1 MDIGRNVFTLDEFRV
16 SEIRNIPTATGELS
30 TLLRDIG
37 LAAKMINVEVNKA
50 GLVNILG
57 ETGTV
62 NIQGEQ
68 VKKLDLFANHQM
80 VKVLQR
86 GISCA
91 GIISEELDEPIAF
104 DDKMSVKSKYI
115 VAFDP
120 LDGSTNIDNCISIG
134 TIFGVYTRTS
144 PTGKPLTQ
152 DDFKIN
158 GSRMVAAGYVVYG
171 SSTIFVF
178 ATSRSVNG
186 FTLDPTIGEFYL
198 SHPNIKCP
206 ELGYIYSVNQS
217 NVLNYSAGIQQYI
230 NSFQLKNRAKEGV
243 CTLRHVG
250 SMVAD
255 LHRNLIKG
263 GIFLN
268 PGSPSFP
275 MGKLRLLYE
284 CNPWAFIYEV
294 AGGRAI
300 TTKGRVLDVEFENIH
315 QRTPFF
321 IGSSAM
327 IEELE
332 ACLAS
337 ENALVK

>member
-1 MDIGRNVFTLDEFRV
+1 MKIDRNVPTLDEFRV
-16 SEIRNIPTATGELS
+16 DEIRNIPSATGELS
-30 TLLRDIG
+30 NLLRDIG

-50 GLVNILG
+50 GLVDILG
-57 ETGTV
+57 EAGSINV
-62 NIQGEQ
+62 QGEQ
-68 VKKLDLFANHQM
+68 VKKLDVFANHQM

-91 GIISEELDEPIAF
+91 GLVSEELDDVIAF
-104 DDKMSVKSKYI
+104 DDNKSINSKYI

-120 LDGSTNIDNCISIG
+120 LDGSTNIDNCISVG
-134 TIFGVYTRTS
+134 TIFGIYTRKSPVGTKLTS
-144 PTGKPLTQ
+144 N
-152 DDFKIN
+152 DFELK
-158 GSRMVAAGYVVYG
+158 GSSMVAAGYVVYG

-186 FTLDPTIGEFYL
+186 FTLDPTIGEYYL

-206 ELGYIYSVNQS
+206 DKGYIYSVNQS
-217 NVLNYSAGIQQYI
+217 NALNYSAGIQQYI
-230 NSFQLKNRAKEGV
+230 QSFQLMNRHNEGT

-294 AGGRAI
+294 AGGKAI
-300 TTKGRVLDVEFENIH
+300 TGNGRVLDVEFKHIH

-321 IGSSAM
+321 IGSKTM
-327 IEELE
+327 VDDLE
-332 ACLAS
+332 RCLAKD
-337 ENALVK
+337 V

>member
-1 MDIGRNVFTLDEFRV
+1 MAIERNVMTLDEFRV
-16 SEIRNIPTATGELS
+16 SEERNFTDATS
-30 TLLRDIG
+30 DFSNVLRDIA

-50 GLVNILG
+50 GLVDILG
-57 ETGTV
+57 EAGTV
-62 NIQGEQ
+62 NIQGEH
-68 VKKLDLFANHQM
+68 VKKLDLFANNQM
-80 VKVLQR
+80 VKVLKR
-86 GISCA
+86 GRSCA
-91 GIISEELDEPIAF
+91 GIISEELDDVVSF
-104 DDKMSVKSKYI
+104 DDKMSVNSNYI

-134 TIFGVYTRTS
+134 TIFGVYARRS
-144 PTGKPLTQ
+144 PTGTILTAE
-152 DDFKIN
+152 DFEVC
-158 GSRMVAAGYVVYG
+158 GRQMVAAGYVVYG

-198 SHPNIKCP
+198 SHPEIKCP
-206 ELGYIYSVNQS
+206 PKGYIYSVNQS
-217 NVLNYSAGIQQYI
+217 NLLNYSPGIQRYI
-230 NSFQLKNRAKEGV
+230 NAFQQLNKQKEGA

-268 PGSPSFP
+268 PGSPGFP

-300 TTKGRVLDVEFENIH
+300 TGQQRVLDVPFENIH

-321 IGSSAM
+321 IGSLEM

-332 ACLAS
+332 RCLAS
-337 ENALVK
+337 G

>member
-1 MDIGRNVFTLDEFRV
+1 MAIEKNVMTLDEFRV
-16 SEIRNIPTATGELS
+16 SEERNYSAATSELS
-30 TLLRDIG
+30 NILRDIA
-37 LAAKMINVEVNKA
+37 LAAKMINVEVNRA
-50 GLVNILG
+50 GLVDILG
-57 ETGTV
+57 EAGTM

-68 VKKLDLFANHQM
+68 VKKLDLFANDQM
-80 VKVLQR
+80 VKVLKR
-86 GISCA
+86 GRSCA
-91 GIISEELDEPIAF
+91 GIISEDLDDVLGF
-104 DDKMSVKSKYI
+104 DDKMSVESNFL

-134 TIFGVYTRTS
+134 TIFGIYSRRS
-144 PTGKPLTQ
+144 PAGQPLNAH
-152 DDFKIN
+152 DFEVS
-158 GSRMVAAGYVVYG
+158 GREMVAAGYVVYG

-178 ATSRSVNG
+178 ATGRSVNG

-198 SHPNIKCP
+198 SHPDIKCP
-206 ELGYIYSVNQS
+206 TKGYIYSVNQS
-217 NVLNYSAGIQQYI
+217 NLLNYSPGIQRYI
-230 NSFQLKNRAKEGV
+230 NSFQLLNKKQEGA

-268 PGSPSFP
+268 PGSPGFP

-300 TTKGRVLDVEFENIH
+300 TGKQRVLDVPFENIH

-321 IGSSAM
+321 IGSLEM
-327 IEELE
+327 VEELE
-332 ACLAS
+332 RCLAD
-337 ENALVK
+337 E

>member
-57 ETGTV
+57 DAGTV

-104 DDKMSVKSKYI
+104 DDKMSVNSKYI

-134 TIFGVYTRTS
+134 TIFGVYTRMS
-144 PTGKPLTQ
+144 PSGQPLTQ

-206 ELGYIYSVNQS
+206 EMGYIYSVNQS
-217 NVLNYSAGIQQYI
+217 NVLNYSPGIQQYI
-230 NSFQLKNRAKEGV
+230 NSFQLKNREKEGV

-300 TTKGRVLDVEFENIH
+300 TNQGRVLDVAFENIH

-321 IGSSAM
+321 VGSSAM
-327 IEELE
+327 IRELE
-332 ACLAS
+332 ACLES
-337 ENALVK
+337 ESTL

>member
-1 MDIGRNVFTLDEFRV
+1 MDIQRNVLTLDEFRV
-16 SEIRNIPTATGELS
+16 SEIRNFPAATGELS

-50 GLVNILG
+50 GLVDILG
-57 ETGTV
+57 EAGTI

-91 GIISEELDEPIAF
+91 GIISEELDEVMAF
-104 DDKMSVKSKYI
+104 DDKMSVNSKYI

-134 TIFGVYTRTS
+134 TIFGIYSRTS
-144 PTGKPLTQ
+144 PLGAPLTAE
-152 DDFKIN
+152 DFKID
-158 GSRMVAAGYVVYG
+158 GSKMVAAGYVVYG

-178 ATSRSVNG
+178 ATGRSVNG

-206 ELGYIYSVNQS
+206 KEGYIYSVNQS
-217 NVLNYSAGIQQYI
+217 NLLNYSPGIQHYI
-230 NSFQLKNRAKEGV
+230 NSFQLRNKEKEGS

-275 MGKLRLLYE
+275 QGKLRLLYE

-300 TTKGRVLDVEFENIH
+300 TGKGRVLDVKFEDIH

-321 IGSSAM
+321 IGSNSM
-327 IEELE
+327 IEDLERSLELY
-332 ACLAS
+332 L
-337 ENALVK
+337 

>member
-1 MDIGRNVFTLDEFRV
+1 MQIERNVLTLDEFRV
-16 SEIRNIPTATGELS
+16 SEVRNFPSATGELS

-37 LAAKMINVEVNKA
+37 LAAKIINVEVNKA

-57 ETGTV
+57 DAGTTNV
-62 NIQGEQ
+62 QGEQ
-68 VKKLDLFANHQM
+68 VKKLDLFANNQM

-104 DDKMSVKSKYI
+104 EDKMSRNSKYI

-134 TIFGVYTRTS
+134 TIFGIYLRTS
-144 PTGKPLTQ
+144 PAGTPLTMH
-152 DDFKIN
+152 DFSVK
-158 GSRMVAAGYVVYG
+158 GSSMVAAGYVVYG

-178 ATSRSVNG
+178 ATGRSVNG

-206 ELGYIYSVNQS
+206 QQGHIYSVNQS
-217 NVLNYSAGIQQYI
+217 NLLNYSPGIQQYI
-230 NSFQLKNRAKEGV
+230 NNFQLKNKEKEGAV
-243 CTLRHVG
+243 TLRHVG

-275 MGKLRLLYE
+275 KGKLRLLYE
-284 CNPWAFIYEV
+284 CSPFAFIYER
-294 AGGRAI
+294 AGGKAI
-300 TTKGRVLDVEFENIH
+300 TVNGQRVLDVPFEDIH

-321 IGSSAM
+321 VGSSLM
-327 IEELE
+327 IEELVHCME
-332 ACLAS
+332 Q
-337 ENALVK
+337 EKQV